1 MRARVPFILLAAST
15 LALTACGGGSGSDD
29 GGEQTGD
36 GGGSEMSLIQ
46 PGTLTVC
53 SDIPYPPFEF
63 EEGGDYTGFDME
75 LIREI
80 ASGLDLEVAI
90 KDVGFEGLQSGA
102 ALAAGTCDLGASAMT
117 ITEDREENLD
127 FSKPYYDSLQSLLVP
142 DGSNI
147 KSIEDL
153 AGKTVGVQQGTTGQN
168 YAEENVPESAT
179 VRSYPSDAELFPA
192 LKSGG
197 VDAVLQDLPVNLRH
211 TEEGAFT
218 IVEEYDTN
226 EQYGFAVQ
234 EEGSEA
240 LLKGVNKE
248 LAELRE
254 NGTYQKIY
262 DKYFTEQ

>member
-1 MRARVPFILLAAST
+1 MRARVPFILIAAST
-15 LALTACGGGSGSDD
+15 LALTACGGGGDDAGSTE
-29 GGEQTGD
+29 GG
-36 GGGSEMSLIQ
+36 GGGSELALTQ

-63 EEGGDYTGFDME
+63 EVGGEYTGFDME
-75 LIREI
+75 LIGKI
-80 ASGLDLEVAI
+80 ATGLDLKIAI

-102 ALAAGTCDLGASAMT
+102 ALAAGTCDIGASAMT

-127 FSKPYYDSLQSLLVP
+127 FSEPYYDSLQSLLVP
-142 DGSNI
+142 EGSDI

-153 AGKTVGVQQGTTGQN
+153 ADKSVGVQQGTTGQN
-168 YAEENVPESAT
+168 YAEENVPGSAE

-197 VDAVLQDLPVNLRH
+197 IDAVLQDLPVNLRH

-218 IVEEYDTN
+218 IVEEFDTN
-226 EQYGFAVQ
+226 EKYGFAVQ

-240 LLKGVNKE
+240 LMEGVNKE
-248 LAELRE
+248 LAELRD